1 MKVSAGFI
9 GLGDMGRPMAQN
21 LIAAGFH
28 TTLWARREASL
39 ASFAEGSYRRAT
51 DPADLGSSS
60 DVVGV
65 CVFADADVREVVLGP
80 RGLLGGL
87 AQGSVIL
94 LHSTISTDLAIELER
109 MAAPLGIGVLDAPV
123 SGSGQRAA
131 DGQLAIMVGGDGEF
145 FDKAL
150 PVMRS
155 YGAAIEHMGPIGSGQ
170 KMKALNNALGSANLH
185 MACLAIGIAG
195 KLGLDS
201 EAAIRVLRAASGNSF
216 NLGVLADRLIP
227 NPDFAR
233 HAIGMVRKD
242 IGLFRNLCAEANLPE
257 SLLDLAGLG
266 SVGDLERLA
275 KHPPGRGNIP

>member
-1 MKVSAGFI
+1 MHVSAGFI

-21 LIAAGFH
+21 LIGAGFP
-28 TTLWARREASL
+28 TTLWARRDASL
-39 ASFAEGSYRRAT
+39 EPFADGSYRRAA
-51 DPADLGSSS
+51 DPGDLASSS
-60 DVVGV
+60 DVVGI

-87 AQGSVIL
+87 AKGSVIL
-94 LHSTISTDLAIELER
+94 LHSTISTELAIELENV
-109 MAAPLGIGVLDAPV
+109 AAPLGIGVLDAPV

-131 DGQLAIMVGGDGEF
+131 DGALAIMVGGNREF
-145 FDKAL
+145 FDRAL

-185 MACLAIGIAG
+185 LACLAIGIAG
-195 KLGLDS
+195 QLGLDS

-216 NLGVLADRLIP
+216 NLGILADRLMP

-242 IGLFRNLCAEANLPE
+242 MGLFRSLCAAAHVPE
-257 SLLDLAGLG
+257 SLLDIAGCN
-266 SVGDLERLA
+266 SAGDLERLA
-275 KHPPGRGNIP
+275 QRQPA

>member
-1 MKVSAGFI
+1 
-9 GLGDMGRPMAQN
+9 MAHN
-21 LIAAGFH
+21 LIAAGFP
-28 TTLWARREASL
+28 TTLWARRQASL
-39 ASFAEGSYRRAT
+39 ASFTAGSYRSAT
-51 DPADLGSSS
+51 DPADLGASSE
-60 DVVGV
+60 VVGV

-80 RGLLGGL
+80 RGLLSGL
-87 AQGSVIL
+87 VKGSVVL
-94 LHSTISTDLAIELER
+94 LHSTISTDLAIELEHV
-109 MAAPLGIGVLDAPV
+109 AAPLGIGVLDAPV

-131 DGQLAIMVGGDGEF
+131 DGQLAIMVGGDRQV

-185 MACLAIGIAG
+185 LACLAIGIAG
-195 KLGLDS
+195 QLGLDS
-201 EAAIRVLRAASGNSF
+201 AAAIRVLRAASGNSF
-216 NLGVLADRLIP
+216 NLGVLADRLMP

-242 IGLFRNLCAEANLPE
+242 MGLFRSLCAAANLPE
-257 SLLDLAGLG
+257 SLLDQAGCG

-275 KHPPGRGNIP
+275 QRASG

>member
-1 MKVSAGFI
+1 MQASAGFI

-21 LIAAGFH
+21 LIAAGFA

-39 ASFAEGSYRRAT
+39 EPFADRSYRRAA
-51 DPADLGSSS
+51 DPADLGASSE
-60 DVVGV
+60 VVGI

-80 RGLLGGL
+80 RGLLSGL
-87 AQGSVIL
+87 RKGSVIL
-94 LHSTISTDLAIELER
+94 LHSTISTDLAIALER
-109 MAAPLGIGVLDAPV
+109 VAAPLGIGVLDAPV

-131 DGQLAIMVGGDGEF
+131 DGQLAIMVGGDRRF
-145 FDKAL
+145 FERAL

-185 MACLAIGIAG
+185 LACLAIGIAG
-195 KLGLDS
+195 KLGLDG

-216 NLGVLADRLIP
+216 NLGVLADRLMP

-233 HAIGMVRKD
+233 HAIGMVQKD
-242 IGLFRNLCAEANLPE
+242 MGLFRSLCVEANLPE
-257 SLLDLAGLG
+257 SLLDLAGCS
-266 SVGDLERLA
+266 SVDDLERLA
-275 KHPPGRGNIP
+275 QRRPG